1 MCNKAISAELWQLKY
16 VPYHFKTQEMC
27 DKAISVGPWHLKY
40 VLDQYIMQEVCNR
53 IMCIEPHPLAFIP
66 DCFKTRDMCDDIV
79 WRDPFYLPFVLH
91 WFITQEYID
100 LWDDDNDY
108 WNDDRLDKWNID
120 YQKRKAQKASIKEE
134 LLPIAWYPNR
144 VRNWCMSEDKKEWWK

>member
-1 MCNKAISAELWQLKY
+1 
-16 VPYHFKTQEMC
+16 
-27 DKAISVGPWHLKY
+27 
-40 VLDQYIMQEVCNR
+40 
-53 IMCIEPHPLAFIP
+53 
-66 DCFKTRDMCDDIV
+66 MCDDAV
-79 WRDPFYLPFVLH
+79 WRDTFYLLFVPD

-100 LWDDDNDY
+100 LWDDDDDY

-144 VRNWCMSEDKKEWWK
+144 VRNWYMSEDKKEWWK